1 MTIKDLKFKE
11 QQITQKSC
19 LINFFVNYSTEKG
32 IKYIEIYEDYGGKQ
46 NNLLKEITEK
56 IKAAN

>member
-32 IKYIEIYEDYGGKQ
+32 IKYIEIYEDYDGKQ
-46 NNLLKEITEK
+46 NNLLKEIKKK
-56 IKAAN
+56 I